1 MGHIPFCFYP
11 SLLEQWLNC
20 FNNLYMGKTFKRQI
34 KCSLESVQIELSRG
48 HWILNTT
55 HISLSIQSYPHS
67 QSTHINPCTH
77 AHTHNHP
84 HSQSTHIS
92 PHTQSSHS
100 QHSIHQSI
108 YTLSPTFS
116 TQHMHARTH
125 NHFSALDGLTTSR
138 EISCA
143 FCPK

>member
-55 HISLSIQSYPHS
+55 HINWSIQNYPHS
-67 QSTHINPCTH
+67 QSTYI
-77 AHTHNHP
+77 NHP
-84 HSQSTHIS
+84 HSESTHIS
-92 PHTQSSHS
+92 PHTHTITHILNTAYISPCMHTRAHTHTHIFFFLHLIAQL
-100 QHSIHQSI
+100 HQGK
-108 YTLSPTFS
+108 
-116 TQHMHARTH
+116 
-125 NHFSALDGLTTSR
+125 NHVPSAWKYYQDWYN
-138 EISCA
+138 
-143 FCPK
+143 